1 MTWPV
6 PTGKRKGCPRVRE
19 LSNCLPLLSLA
30 AASYSQ
36 PVYCTTAIFPAVI
49 ASPVPALISMDCI
62 ELTPPAGARAGVSPP
77 GPTKTWEDAA
87 AAWRLGVFVCHR
99 RHLKGFYN
107 SGGSTPAARLN
118 LQDGGQAE
126 HNRCGPDE

>member
-62 ELTPPAGARAGVSPP
+62 ELTPPAGAVLWLSPRAAKKNAG
-77 GPTKTWEDAA
+77 AA
-87 AAWRLGVFVCHR
+87 GAERLGGLCDALSGHFKDFYKTVGQPPPAPLH
-99 RHLKGFYN
+99 HL
-107 SGGSTPAARLN
+107 
-118 LQDGGQAE
+118 
-126 HNRCGPDE
+126 